1 MSYGKNDFAVL
12 SPSPPSPGKKSICG
26 YNPLRVESV
35 FFISQHHITFVISVN
50 IFTVFKAEATQYID
64 EFIFLYLLILCVCV
78 CACVSCTNE

>member
-12 SPSPPSPGKKSICG
+12 SPPPSPGKKSICG